1 MKPLKEKDI
10 PSISKIVE
18 QNVNALLNRKQEEHN
33 KKSTTDKI
41 AISITHFA
49 GSMASIYA
57 HIIFFGVWVLWNVG
71 LLNLEPF
78 DPTFIILATYAGI
91 EAIFLTT
98 FVLIGQ
104 KHLNE
109 QSAKWADLDLQV
121 SLLSEYEIT
130 AVLNVVTAIA
140 KKMDIETAENKE
152 LEELSKRIHP
162 NKVLDTMEKASE

>member
-1 MKPLKEKDI
+1 M
-10 PSISKIVE
+10 
-18 QNVNALLNRKQEEHN
+18 
-33 KKSTTDKI
+33 
-41 AISITHFA
+41 
-49 GSMASIYA
+49 
-57 HIIFFGVWVLWNVG
+57 LWNLG
-71 LLNLEPF
+71 YLKLEPF

-104 KHLNE
+104 RHLNE
-109 QSAKWADLDLQV
+109 QSAKWADLDLQI

-140 KKMDIETAENKE
+140 KKMEIEIADNKE
-152 LEELSKRIHP
+152 LEELSKKIHP